1 MLSHSIEIL
10 CRNPHRATLVI
21 HIVSPSRAGSMC
33 VFTMTRLST
42 SFNRMYPTASLIACM
57 RFTSALTKFS
67 VVRMFVS
74 ISVMSS
80 TGPTEL
86 LWLGRGVLLILT
98 PVAKCVEGGR
108 PLVVWY
114 VCRLGTPCQ

>member
-1 MLSHSIEIL
+1 
-10 CRNPHRATLVI
+10 V
-21 HIVSPSRAGSMC
+21 
-33 VFTMTRLST
+33 
-42 SFNRMYPTASLIACM
+42 

-67 VVRMFVS
+67 AVRTFVL
-74 ISVMSS
+74 ILVMSS

-98 PVAKCVEGGR
+98 PVAERVEGGR
-108 PLVVWY
+108 PLVVRY